1 MHWGMI
7 SGMFQKILKNRYK
20 LNIILKY
27 LGVFISLYGVYV
39 FFKLNLFSY
48 MTLRSQFVFFDFEQ
62 APLSVF
68 FEYFSIMGTCIAIT
82 NYYIKFLVIKK
93 GREKDV

>member
-1 MHWGMI
+1 
-7 SGMFQKILKNRYK
+7 
-20 LNIILKY
+20 
-27 LGVFISLYGVYV
+27 
-39 FFKLNLFSY
+39 

-93 GREKDV
+93 GGRKMYKRFIFIIITILLNFSFIYGKKIVKY

>member
-1 MHWGMI
+1 
-7 SGMFQKILKNRYK
+7 
-20 LNIILKY
+20 
-27 LGVFISLYGVYV
+27 
-39 FFKLNLFSY
+39 

>member
-1 MHWGMI
+1 
-7 SGMFQKILKNRYK
+7 
-20 LNIILKY
+20 
-27 LGVFISLYGVYV
+27 
-39 FFKLNLFSY
+39 

-93 GREKDV
+93 REGERCIKDLYS